1 MIWTQLNLYTPV
13 PQLPK
18 ILNTNFLS
26 FERYIDVFFD
36 GSLGI
41 LTVPLETTGR
51 IKGTRGEFVTAVV
64 DNLIVKRQFTN
75 LYDNNTTADYNFYR
89 MYVDP
94 VTVGRDP
101 CTYGIDTS
109 SWKFP
114 YEPDGYKV
122 IDVMKPYYKVTNANP
137 IFLGND
143 NLSQVVGIYFD
154 SSLIG
159 TNPLEV
165 LLDPCLGFKYV
176 VDVSSAGAAYE
187 EFIAIAYDPSWGSTW
202 TQYKYGVEANASK
215 WYAVEPIN
223 AADIFIP
230 EASFN
235 DAYFKWVGGLIEPS
249 VQGGGGG
256 GTVGWANDVVGSNNQ
271 LLTANGD
278 GSIIAET
285 SLYFTGVNLG
295 IGTANPSSYLH
306 VYGTGGTSPVFR
318 VSGPGEQTWQVY
330 NTNPTGATATSL
342 KFASRHNPDWTWI
355 WGTDDSNDGR
365 NDFWL
370 LNRVGGAKYV
380 IYCASNGNIVLGD
393 SGTPNYEPAERL
405 SVIGDVSISGDLYV
419 TGLDN
424 TKTNYT
430 IYYDTASKK
439 LTYGTA
445 PDASLNYLYNRL
457 LDYWVFQI
465 WNSAQDSSIVALRV
479 SVNNASTFLGLYDT
493 PDSYSAGKLVAVNDA
508 STGLEFVP
516 RIWRES
522 NNEIT
527 VDDPCSNV
535 LFYDYI
541 ELEADAGVA
550 TLIEK
555 NITSSAG
562 NTEQGY
568 KFNLDGS
575 TQLKVYGVANGSGA
589 LDGSQ
594 GIAVMNYFYIG
605 DPALAPATNK
615 CWRLYIADD
624 SSNGKLMVEKRD
636 TGGKWIE
643 SGKFE

>member
-1 MIWTQLNLYTPV
+1 MANFNLPFGVRVSNNNPLDAERYVVADVTTRDALLSTPVRAYEGLQVYVESEKNLY
-13 PQLPK
+13 
-18 ILNTNFLS
+18 ILKDVDLS
-26 FERYIDVFFD
+26 TWELV
-36 GSLGI
+36 GG
-41 LTVPLETTGR
+41 
-51 IKGTRGEFVTAVV
+51 GTS
-64 DNLIVKRQFTN
+64 
-75 LYDNNTTADYNFYR
+75 Y
-89 MYVDP
+89 
-94 VTVGRDP
+94 
-101 CTYGIDTS
+101 
-109 SWKFP
+109 
-114 YEPDGYKV
+114 
-122 IDVMKPYYKVTNANP
+122 
-137 IFLGND
+137 
-143 NLSQVVGIYFD
+143 LS
-154 SSLIG
+154 
-159 TNPLEV
+159 T
-165 LLDPCLGFKYV
+165 LLD
-176 VDVSSAGAAYE
+176 VSIGADISAGYVLV
-187 EFIAIAYDPSWGSTW
+187 YDPS
-202 TQYKYGVEANASK
+202 ANDVSK

-230 EASFN
+230 EVSFN

-271 LLTANGD
+271 LLTAAGD
-278 GSIIAET
+278 GSIVAESHFT
-285 SLYFTGVNLG
+285 FNGSSL
-295 IGTANPSSYLH
+295 
-306 VYGTGGTSPVFR
+306 
-318 VSGPGEQTWQVY
+318 
-330 NTNPTGATATSL
+330 
-342 KFASRHNPDWTWI
+342 
-355 WGTDDSNDGR
+355 
-365 NDFWL
+365 
-370 LNRVGGAKYV
+370 V
-380 IYCASNGNIVLGD
+380 IDA
-393 SGTPNYEPAERL
+393 
-405 SVIGDVSISGDLYV
+405 DVSILLNSGAGNTKGIQIYWAGVPGTLIDDNQIRCVSTNGDFYIQNGSDTNGNTNIGSLYGRTTILNDACIGGDLYV

-424 TKTNYT
+424 TLTNY
-430 IYYDTASKK
+430 IVYYDTASKK
-439 LTYGTA
+439 LTYGNA
-445 PDASLNYLYNRL
+445 PDSSLNLLY
-457 LDYWVFQI
+457 V
-465 WNSAQDSSIVALRV
+465 WNNTQDSSIVALRV

>member
-1 MIWTQLNLYTPV
+1 MANFNLPFGVRVSNNNPLDAERYVVADVTTRDALLSTPVRAYEGLQVYVESEKNLY
-13 PQLPK
+13 
-18 ILNTNFLS
+18 ILKDVDLS
-26 FERYIDVFFD
+26 TWELV
-36 GSLGI
+36 GG
-41 LTVPLETTGR
+41 
-51 IKGTRGEFVTAVV
+51 GTS
-64 DNLIVKRQFTN
+64 
-75 LYDNNTTADYNFYR
+75 Y
-89 MYVDP
+89 
-94 VTVGRDP
+94 
-101 CTYGIDTS
+101 
-109 SWKFP
+109 
-114 YEPDGYKV
+114 
-122 IDVMKPYYKVTNANP
+122 
-137 IFLGND
+137 
-143 NLSQVVGIYFD
+143 LS
-154 SSLIG
+154 
-159 TNPLEV
+159 T
-165 LLDPCLGFKYV
+165 LLD
-176 VDVSSAGAAYE
+176 VSIGADISAGYVLV
-187 EFIAIAYDPSWGSTW
+187 YDPS
-202 TQYKYGVEANASK
+202 ANDASK

-330 NTNPTGATATSL
+330 NTNPTGATTTSL

-445 PDASLNYLYNRL
+445 PDASLNYLY
-457 LDYWVFQI
+457 I

-643 SGKFE
+643 SRKFE